1 MKLKER
7 VIRNFSILISS
18 PSDMMEYSKVVREAI
33 LEYNNEIGYDKNI
46 MFKPLDWKHNSFPAY
61 GKPAQDIINEQLVD
75 LADAVIALFGTKFGS
90 PTDNFESGT
99 LEEIERSY
107 NQGHEVMTYFYK
119 GKGFSISAI
128 DPEQL
133 KKVNKFKSEF
143 SGLYSEF
150 KTKKELK
157 EKLKEHLNGLA
168 FKLKHTTEKDLSI
181 FCYRSGEL
189 FPYLKCSR
197 YDFFELKN
205 VNDLKKEIVNDIKV
219 INEIELPSKYQN
231 DYFLGNYSELCVT
244 LPAGSSPLTE
254 MLETIFTIV
263 TAFSISN
270 GISIDEDFIN
280 IGDFEY
286 KENSFFGE
294 KYELNS
300 KEAVE
305 KFNKLMN
312 LKYKIYKYNALIA
325 FFNQFNN
332 LYFASFVIKNE
343 SNIYAEDITIKLIFD
358 KRNYFDIVT
367 LKINNQIIAEN
378 VKDILSLFEKKDDVD
393 VENMEKDK
401 SITPKTFSKLNSLI
415 EKEPYLENYQEWFDL
430 KRKELYPFIVNIK
443 GDNVILRFNLVTGLK
458 QFTSRFLCAQLMFK
472 KMPDRIEYVITSK
485 SFGHEIKGRIE
496 RKGKNN

>member
-7 VIRNFSILISS
+7 VIRNFNILISS

-46 MFKPLDWKHNSFPAY
+46 MFKPLDWKHNSIPAY

-75 LADAVIALFGTKFGS
+75 YADAIIALFGTKFGS
-90 PTDNFESGT
+90 PTENFESGT

-107 NQGHEVMTYFYK
+107 NQGHEVMTYFYT
-119 GKGFSISAI
+119 GKGFSITAI

-133 KKVNKFKSEF
+133 KKVKKFKSEF

-150 KTKKELK
+150 KTKRDLK

-168 FKLKHTTEKDLSI
+168 FKLKHKTEKDLSI
-181 FCYRSGEL
+181 CCYRSGEL

-205 VNDLKKEIVNDIKV
+205 VNGLKKEIIKDINAINGIKLPRKSRNEYHFLGFSTFSV
-219 INEIELPSKYQN
+219 KLQSGSKPLNEILQ
-231 DYFLGNYSELCVT
+231 
-244 LPAGSSPLTE
+244 
-254 MLETIFTIV
+254 TILTIV
-263 TAFSISN
+263 KEFSISN
-270 GISIDEDFIN
+270 GISIGEDFIN

-286 KENSFFGE
+286 NKNSFFGNE
-294 KYELNS
+294 YYLNS
-300 KEAVE
+300 QEAEE
-305 KFNKLMN
+305 KANKLIN
-312 LKYKIYKYNALIA
+312 LKNKIYKYNASVS
-325 FFNQFNN
+325 FFNQFDN

-358 KRNYFDIVT
+358 KKHYFDIGK
-367 LKINNQIIAEN
+367 LEISNQIIADD
-378 VKDILSLFEKKDDVD
+378 VKDFLSLFEKKDDVD
-393 VENMEKDK
+393 VENMEKNK

-415 EKEPYLENYQEWFDL
+415 EKEPYLGNYQEWFDI
-430 KRKELYPFIVNIK
+430 KRKELYPFIVNTK
-443 GDNVILRFNLVTGLK
+443 GDNVIIKFDITTGLK

-472 KMPDRIEYVITSK
+472 NIPDKIEYVITSK
-485 SFGHEIKGRIE
+485 SFGHEIKGKIE
-496 RKGKNN
+496 RK